1 MALRPAELR
10 QKTSSF
16 DDCAETDL
24 SLNSEVGSEGRR
36 EIGYRLE
43 LNTIHTGTKA
53 VPFFGYSGRSE
64 SGLSTRPVPQLRN
77 SG

>member
-1 MALRPAELR
+1 MALRRAELR
-10 QKTSSF
+10 QETSSF

-43 LNTIHTGTKA
+43 LVYCSHRDKSSA
-53 VPFFGYSGRSE
+53 V
-64 SGLSTRPVPQLRN
+64 LWV
-77 SG
+77 